1 MLGAATLGVYF
12 DASSKM
18 ADSLAPFSFFDC
30 PDLVGTQEESQGAIE
45 SL

>member
-18 ADSLAPFSFFDC
+18 ADSPAPFSFFDC